1 MLAAA
6 GLAQPDNTMGRGKF
20 IVIDG
25 TDGAG
30 KATQTALL
38 VERLKSA
45 GHEVATTDFPQYGKK
60 SAGLVEEYLNG
71 KYGSV
76 NDVDSRIASIF
87 FAADRYDASFQMK
100 QWLAEGKI
108 VISNRYVTANM
119 GHQGA
124 QIADP
129 TARKEFIQ
137 WLYDLEYGL
146 FKIPKPDLNI
156 ILHVSPEIS
165 QQLVDAKGHRDY
177 VGGQKRDILE
187 ADLNHLRAAEQTYL
201 DIAVG
206 YPGFQLIECVR
217 DGQIMS
223 REEVAELVWQA
234 VQSVVI

>member
-1 MLAAA
+1 M
-6 GLAQPDNTMGRGKF
+6 AQGVF

-38 VERLKSA
+38 IDRLTA
-45 GHEVATTDFPQYGKK
+45 TGRDVAMTDFPQYGHK

-71 KYGSV
+71 KYGQV
-76 NDVDSRIASIF
+76 GEVDPRVASIF
-87 FAADRYDASFQMK
+87 FAADRFDASFQIK
-100 QWLAEGKI
+100 QWLAEGKV

-124 QIADP
+124 QISDP
-129 TARKEFIQ
+129 AERQRYIE
-137 WLYDLEYGL
+137 WLSELEYGL

-165 QQLVDAKGHRDY
+165 QALVDAKGHRDY

-187 ADLNHLRAAEQTYL
+187 ANIEHLRAAEKTYL
-201 DIAVG
+201 SIAQT
-206 YPGFQLIECVR
+206 YPGFKLIECVR

-223 REEVAELVWQA
+223 REEIAELVWQA
-234 VQSVVI
+234 VQSVLS

>member
-1 MLAAA
+1 M
-6 GLAQPDNTMGRGKF
+6 AQGKF

-38 VERLKSA
+38 IERLTAA
-45 GHEVATTDFPQYGKK
+45 GYNVATTDFPQYGKK

-71 KYGSV
+71 KYGQV
-76 NDVDSRIASIF
+76 GEVDPRVASMF
-87 FAADRYDASFQMK
+87 FAADRFDASFAIK
-100 QWLAEGKI
+100 QWLAEGKV

-124 QIADP
+124 QITDP
-129 TARKEFIQ
+129 AKRQEFIR

-146 FKIPKPDLNI
+146 FKIPRPDLNI

-177 VGGQKRDILE
+177 VGGQKRDIHE
-187 ADLNHLRAAEQTYL
+187 ASVDHLRAAEQTYL
-201 DIAVG
+201 AIATA
-206 YPGFQLIECVR
+206 YPGFKLIECVR
-217 DGQIMS
+217 DGQIMG
-223 REEVAELVWQA
+223 REEIAELVWQA
-234 VQSVVI
+234 VQPVLG